1 LEERRTNVNRP
12 DIDFTLYLVTDRRWL
27 GGRALPDCVEEA
39 ILGGATVI
47 QLREKEISSRE
58 YLELAAAIK
67 AVAGKHGI
75 PLIINDRVDIALAS
89 GAGGVH
95 LGPDDM
101 PVGDARRLLGAD
113 KIIGASAASVEEA
126 LLYERQG
133 ADYLGVGAVFP
144 TATKSGTESVSLK
157 ELAAV
162 KSAVRI
168 PVVAIG
174 GITEANAPAVMAAG
188 ADGAAVVSAIM
199 NTQDI
204 RDAARRLSL
213 ALKGAGQ

>member
-1 LEERRTNVNRP
+1 MTRP
-12 DIDFTLYLVTDRRWL
+12 NLDFTLYLVTDRRWL
-27 GGRALPDCVEEA
+27 GGRTLPQCVEEA
-39 ILGGATVI
+39 VLGGATVI
-47 QLREKEISSRE
+47 QLREKDISTRD
-58 YLELAAAIK
+58 YLELAAAVK
-67 AVAGKHGI
+67 AVTAKHGI
-75 PLIINDRVDIALAS
+75 PLVINDRVDIALAS
-89 GAGGVH
+89 GADGVH

-101 PVGDARRLLGAD
+101 PVGAARRLLGAD

-133 ADYLGVGAVFP
+133 ADYLGAGAVFP
-144 TATKSGTESVSLK
+144 TATKGGTESVSLQ

-174 GITEANAPAVMAAG
+174 GITAANAPAVMAAG
-188 ADGAAVVSAIM
+188 VDGVAVVSAIM

-204 RDAARRLSL
+204 RDAALRLCTV
-213 ALKGAGQ
+213 LKDSRQ